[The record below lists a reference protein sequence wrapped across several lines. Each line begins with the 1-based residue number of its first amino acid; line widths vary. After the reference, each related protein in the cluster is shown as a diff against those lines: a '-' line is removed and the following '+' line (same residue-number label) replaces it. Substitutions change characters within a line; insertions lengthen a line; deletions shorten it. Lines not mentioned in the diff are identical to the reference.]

1 MTTTKFFYTIITLYT
16 ALNLCAQNKEFFP
29 DLSDI
34 DDEKIW
40 SIYNRSASYR
50 HALFVDGRPGDGIIW
65 LENFEFSNGQIEL
78 DIKGKNSP
86 GKSFVG
92 IAFHGLNDSTYDA
105 IYFRPFNFANPKKDE
120 KSVQYISHP
129 DHTWYSLRKEHPGR
143 YENRLNPVPK
153 PEEWFHVNI
162 IIDHPVVKV
171 FVNNSLVP
179 SLTVNQLSKRK
190 SGMIGLWVGN
200 NSDGY
205 FRNLKVI
212 KE

>member
-1 MTTTKFFYTIITLYT
+1 MSGVCDHVFNIKSGSLYKAIFMSTGKLIKELRLKKGMTQEELAEKT
-16 ALNLCAQNKEFFP
+16 
-29 DLSDI
+29 DLSIRTIQRIEKGEVDPRAYTHQIIAEVLEVDFELLYSNNEPDI
-34 DDEKIW
+34 VNE
-40 SIYNRSASYR
+40 
-50 HALFVDGRPGDGIIW
+50 
-65 LENFEFSNGQIEL
+65 
-78 DIKGKNSP
+78 
-86 GKSFVG
+86 
-92 IAFHGLNDSTYDA
+92 
-105 IYFRPFNFANPKKDE
+105 
-120 KSVQYISHP
+120 SV
-129 DHTWYSLRKEHPGR
+129 SLRKEHPGR

-190 SGMIGLWVGN
+190 SGMIGLCVGN